1 MEVSLHTLQF
11 YRDLVNIVV
20 IYTLLPM
27 EVNHSLIELC
37 KCVLESFL
45 IEERPIEYRSQ
56 NCISHMLSSQ
66 LLYKQDRDF
75 HVTHLYVKNKHG
87 SVRPHVEYIMSGL
100 GTSCLDL
107 LLCCLLHI
115 CHVFM
120 SSCCC
125 LTCIFVILI
134 GLHIPNRYMTLPW
147 ASWHHSMCA
156 RMTSPFIL
164 ASDVQ

>member
-87 SVRPHVEYIMSGL
+87 SVRPHVHHVWTWYIVSGL
-100 GTSCLDL
+100 TSL
-107 LLCCLLHI
+107 LLVACTS
-115 CHVFM
+115 VM
-120 SSCCC
+120 SSC
-125 LTCIFVILI
+125 
-134 GLHIPNRYMTLPW
+134 LHVV
-147 ASWHHSMCA
+147 A
-156 RMTSPFIL
+156 
-164 ASDVQ
+164 

>member
-1 MEVSLHTLQF
+1 
-11 YRDLVNIVV
+11 
-20 IYTLLPM
+20 M

-107 LLCCLLHI
+107 LLCCLLLGLHI

-120 SSCCC
+120 STCCYPDWVAYPEQVYDPPVGLLAPLHVCENDITGSPDAHGCC
-125 LTCIFVILI
+125 LAPILPF
-134 GLHIPNRYMTLPW
+134 GLQLDYTLTLF
-147 ASWHHSMCA
+147 SLMS
-156 RMTSPFIL
+156 SPY
-164 ASDVQ
+164 AA